1 MNDRLERNLSCCVLP
16 LSSSGAVLLTI
27 VFFIAKIMDKID
39 WSWWWVFSPL
49 WIPIILSVF
58 ISILLVLLWFIIF
71 LYDNCL
77 RKKKL

>member
-49 WIPIILSVF
+49 WIPAAIAF
-58 ISILLVLLWFIIF
+58 TILLIAGLIYLTALIISLW
-71 LYDNCL
+71 
-77 RKKKL
+77 K